1 MFPKAKKFRIRATFL
16 MLLLAAPCALAQD
29 APSESVTISVVAVQA
44 TTEGNRPKHFDRS
57 IAHCKKSL
65 VNLSYDTFR
74 EVKIVS
80 KAIPLGKKTRVPI
93 NDRYTLH
100 LSPIQRQPD
109 GRMRFKA
116 IIAMKKKPDGKTVNA
131 LETTLSL
138 PPGKPSNLGGMKLKK
153 GDLVIVLSVGSKP
166 TPK

>member
-1 MFPKAKKFRIRATFL
+1 
-16 MLLLAAPCALAQD
+16 MLLLAAPCAFAQD
-29 APSESVTISVVAVQA
+29 TPPESVTISVVAVQA

-57 IAHCKKSL
+57 IVSVKKSL
-65 VNLSYDTFR
+65 VKLSYDTFR

-100 LSPIQRQPD
+100 LTPIQRQPD
-109 GRMRFKA
+109 GRVRVKA
-116 IIAMKKKPDGKTVNA
+116 IIAMKKKPNGKTVNA

-138 PPGKPSNLGGMKLKK
+138 PPGKPLNLGGMKLKK
-153 GDLVIVLSVGSKP
+153 GDLVIVLSMGSKP
-166 TPK
+166 APK